1 VGTLG
6 TESKANAA
14 FFYEVD
20 GYSTAGSRV
29 LGRQSAGES
38 FLKGFLN
45 FGDVSPLYCYADHP
59 GKYKSFQTQVDKM
72 AGKPVPTEWI
82 SPLSSSSM
90 TNPGCLFYSG
100 PGLEN
105 FAWQRNHIDPRS
117 YSLCGLTHTI
127 SSIAVMDHFAQY
139 AVAPF
144 EEWDAVICTS
154 QSVRSTVD
162 YVMQNWCE
170 YLERRNGGK
179 VKIPL
184 QLPIIPLG
192 INCADF
198 EPPKGSAGYVKKFKK
213 QYNIKKNDIVVLFVG
228 RLAAHAKAHPL
239 PMYQALEKAAQET
252 GKKIHLI
259 QAGWFASDSI
269 ETQFVNSAK
278 KFCPSINAI
287 FLDGRELETRI
298 NIWHV
303 ADIFCT
309 LSDNIQETFGITP
322 IEAMAAGLPVVA
334 TDWDGYRET
343 MKDGVDSLLVKTQMP
358 HPGCGPDLAYRYEM
372 GIDSYDRYVGQV
384 SLFTNVDTDHC
395 ASLFVKLI
403 EDPQL
408 RKKMGENGKK
418 RAKEIFDWSVLVPT
432 YQNLWAELADRRK
445 AAAEKP
451 RLKVSSPLRDDP
463 FSMFAHYP
471 TELINVNT
479 VLQLKPGNRSKASHY
494 LSDPMGSGVAPI
506 MPKPEFLDH
515 LLDGLEK
522 DGPMSVKQV
531 CETHKLR
538 IPIGIRISGWLAKM
552 NFIELLNK

>member
-1 VGTLG
+1 MGTD
-6 TESKANAA
+6 SKENTA
-14 FFYEVD
+14 FYYEVD

-38 FLKGFLN
+38 FLKGFLKY
-45 FGDVSPLYCYADHP
+45 GDVSPLYCYADHP
-59 GKYKSFQTQVDKM
+59 GKYKSFQTQVDEM

-82 SPLSSSSM
+82 SPVSVSKMS
-90 TNPGCLFYSG
+90 NPGCLFYSG
-100 PGLEN
+100 PGIEP
-105 FAWQRNHIDPRS
+105 FAWQRNHFDSRS

-127 SSIAVMDHFAQY
+127 SSTEVMNHFGQY
-139 AVAPF
+139 AIAPY

-213 QYNIKKNDIVVLFVG
+213 QYGIKKNDIVVLFVG

-239 PMYQALEKAAQET
+239 PMYQALEKAAQQT

-269 ETQFVNSAK
+269 ETQFIQGAQ
-278 KFCPSINAI
+278 KFCPSVNAI
-287 FLDGRELETRI
+287 FLDGRELKTRA

-343 MKDGVDSLLVKTQMP
+343 MKDGHDSMLVKTQMP
-358 HPGCGPDLAYRYEM
+358 HPGCGQDLAYRYEM
-372 GIDSYDRYVGQV
+372 GVDSYDRYVGQV

-395 ASLFVKLI
+395 TSVFVKLI
-403 EDPQL
+403 EDPEL

-418 RAKEIFDWSVLVPT
+418 RANEIFDWSVLVPT

-445 AAAEKP
+445 VATQKP
-451 RLKVSSPLRDDP
+451 RLRVSSPLRDDP
-463 FSMFAHYP
+463 FSLFAHYP
-471 TELINVNT
+471 TELIDLNT
-479 VLQLKPGNRSKASHY
+479 VLKVKPGKRQKASY
-494 LSDPMGSGVAPI
+494 FLADPMGSGVAPI
-506 MPKPEFLDH
+506 MPKPE
-515 LLDGLEK
+515 LLDQLLDKLEET
-522 DGPMSVKQV
+522 GPTSVKQISDATKIQV
-531 CETHKLR
+531 SHV
-538 IPIGIRISGWLAKM
+538 IRISGWLAKM
-552 NFIELLNK
+552 NYIELIKK